1 MRVISAEDLKTIEDE
16 HQSRRVR
23 ITNFCG
29 TRGQTAAGPQVF
41 LVDYPGKA
49 GVAVRPHFHSV
60 DQFQVFFNGGR
71 VGKHE
76 IGRHLV
82 HYADAYT
89 SYGPIVDDGDGVT
102 YLTVRARPDSG
113 PKYMPES
120 RSQRPAGAGGRQL
133 TVCRDTDSL
142 DKTKDG
148 ARWLLGPFDDG
159 LAICAARLRAGEDL
173 PPARPSGDGTIYLLL
188 DGTLTDVGRGG
199 THSATTVVTAG
210 PGEVPEVR
218 AAGDGA
224 LVLCLSFPEPRP

>member
-1 MRVISAEDLKTIEDE
+1 MRVISAEGLKTIEDE

-41 LVDYPGKA
+41 LVDYPGEP

-60 DQFQVFFNGGR
+60 DQFQVFWKGGR

-102 YLTVRARPDSG
+102 YLTVRARPDPG

-120 RSQRPAGAGGRQL
+120 RSQRPAGAGGRQF
-133 TVCRDTDSL
+133 TAYRDTDWL
-142 DKTKDG
+142 DSAEDG
-148 ARWLLGPFDDG
+148 TQWLLGPFDDG
-159 LAICAARLRAGEDL
+159 LAISVARLRAEEEL
-173 PPARPSGDGTIYLLL
+173 PPGEPAGDGTIYLLL
-188 DGTLTDVGRGG
+188 DGTLTDPGRGV
-199 THSATTVVTAG
+199 THGATTVVTAG
-210 PGEVPEVR
+210 PGEATEVL

-224 LVLCLSFPEPRP
+224 LVLCLGFPGHRA